1 MTAQI
6 FTSDNPDA
14 PIQEIIAIKSDS
26 NTDPLTHFVPPLG
39 YPEIIFYLG
48 NKQQIRNTT
57 CTNGFIKGQYNIAQK
72 IDFTPEYHFLSL
84 KLHPFGLKQL
94 FNFSAVD
101 LLNAVMDIEE
111 HPVTVTLLEQIQN
124 SRNIDIA
131 FIKQFLYTVEQLK
144 VYPISNATKEFIK
157 AVKGTEK
164 NTIKH
169 IIKDMGIGLRTIQRN
184 FKNEVGLTPKEF
196 LRIIRMKKIEHQL
209 TKTTNVSQIIADFD
223 FTDQSHLVKE
233 FKLLRNY
240 TPNELIKKKLLLSD
254 QLPEPEFIPL

>member
-1 MTAQI
+1 MKAQI

-14 PIQEIIAIKSDS
+14 PIQEIIEIQSDR
-26 NTDPLTHFVPPLG
+26 NTDPLTHFVPPFG
-39 YPEIIFYLG
+39 CPEIIFYIG

-57 CTNGFIKGQYNIAQK
+57 CTSGFIKGQYNIAQK
-72 IDFTPEYHFLSL
+72 IDFIPEYHFLSL
-84 KLHPFGLKQL
+84 RLHPFGLKQL
-94 FNFSAVD
+94 FNFNAAD
-101 LLNAVMDIEE
+101 LLNAVIDIEE
-111 HPVTVTLLEQIQN
+111 HPVTLSLLEQIQN
-124 SRNIDIA
+124 SENIDIA
-131 FIKQFLYTVEQLK
+131 FIKQFMHTVEQLR
-144 VYPISNATKEFIK
+144 VYPISAATKAFIK
-157 AVKGTEK
+157 AVKETEK

-169 IIKDMGIGLRTIQRN
+169 IVRDIGIGLRTIQRN

-209 TKTTNVSQIIADFD
+209 TKSTNVSQIIADFD

-254 QLPEPEFIPL
+254 QLPEPEFIRL